1 MASLDQQA
9 SGPTLPRRSGGD
21 YSPGPMDRPFS
32 KPLILGNAQTVITL
46 ASIIEAGMDSEEAA
60 ASGLQ
65 GSGRGL
71 QEGVKNE
78 WVIMQ

>member
-1 MASLDQQA
+1 
-9 SGPTLPRRSGGD
+9 
-21 YSPGPMDRPFS
+21 MDRPFS

-46 ASIIEAGMDSEEAA
+46 ASIIEAGMVVGEEAA

-71 QEGVKNE
+71 QEGVKSE